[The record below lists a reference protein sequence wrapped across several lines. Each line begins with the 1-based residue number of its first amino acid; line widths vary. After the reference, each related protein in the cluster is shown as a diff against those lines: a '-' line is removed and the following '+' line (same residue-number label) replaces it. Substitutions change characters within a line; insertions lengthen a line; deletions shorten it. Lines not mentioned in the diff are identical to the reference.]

1 MKYIVCYSG
10 GHSSA
15 RVAVEAVRKHGK
27 ENVILLNHNISPKA
41 ELQDVKRFKQEVANY
56 LGLEITYANMDCWE
70 EKDQFDVCLELG
82 GWKFNNS
89 PVLCTYNMKTKP
101 FYKWLNENVDHDK
114 ENFTMLYG
122 FDANE
127 RTRIERRVGIM
138 AIEGYKTEYPLA
150 SWAITINSIEE
161 LDIKLPEQYAIFGH
175 ANCIGCLKAGRQHW
189 YIVYCYYNDIFNKAM
204 KAESEIGFSILKD
217 IYLEELEPLFSK
229 MKEAKV
235 QPTEKIQSCT
245 WWAVAKEKLTN
256 FELGQVK
263 MFDDEINMP
272 CDCSF

>member
-27 ENVILLNHNISPKA
+27 ENVILLNHDISPKA
-41 ELQDVKRFKQEVANY
+41 ELQDVKRFKQEVADY
-56 LGLEITYANMDCWE
+56 LGLKITYANMDGWE

-101 FYKWLNENVDHDK
+101 FYKWLNENVDQDK

-122 FDANE
+122 FDSNE

-138 AIEGYKTEYPLA
+138 AKDGYITDYPLA
-150 SWAITINSIEE
+150 SWKTTLNSIEE
-161 LDIKLPEQYAIFGH
+161 LGIKLPEQYAIFGH

-204 KAESEIGFSILKD
+204 EVENEIGFSILKD
-217 IYLEELEPLFSK
+217 IYLEDLEPLFKK

-245 WWAVAKEKLTN
+245 WWASAKQKLTN
-256 FELGQVK
+256 FELGQIK